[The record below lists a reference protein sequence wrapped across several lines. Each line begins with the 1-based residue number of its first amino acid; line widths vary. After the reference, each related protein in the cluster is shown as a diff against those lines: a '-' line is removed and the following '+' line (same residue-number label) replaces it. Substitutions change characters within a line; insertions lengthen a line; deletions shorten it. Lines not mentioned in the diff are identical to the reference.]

1 MILLPLPLSFVPS
14 SYNHYKPL
22 TMSMGCEKEEKR
34 KEKEKKIYFILAL
47 LTAFGTNQMNRK
59 CRFFFFFFFGML
71 FFLRVIFFF

>member
-34 KEKEKKIYFILAL
+34 KEKEKDIFH
-47 LTAFGTNQMNRK
+47 FGVADSFWNQSDE
-59 CRFFFFFFFGML
+59 
-71 FFLRVIFFF
+71 